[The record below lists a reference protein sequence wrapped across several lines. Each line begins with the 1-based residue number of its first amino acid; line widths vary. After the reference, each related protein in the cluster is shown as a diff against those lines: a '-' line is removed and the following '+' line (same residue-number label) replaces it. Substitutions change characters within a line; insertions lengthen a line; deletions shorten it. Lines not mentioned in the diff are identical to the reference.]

1 MSDVPPTPPPL
12 ARRAVPKTVRVRRDD
27 LTAEPSEEPTGP
39 PKVLVWFRLGC
50 VGVALAAFVVAT
62 VGAYRFASDDQKGH
76 FLPWTMAAVGVFVA
90 YTLPLWWRRPK
101 WWHWVYGLALLLPGI
116 VPLTNPMS
124 VVLLVF
130 WCRPRTVRF
139 FRLPPP
145 SYAATPPPPTDGT
158 PVVPPPGVLFPF
170 RLLCLFG
177 VGGCLLGMLLAVV
190 VHSSDRQPEWDV
202 LWWLGGLAVAGV
214 LFLMGLFVRGRR
226 PWVWWFGVVLL
237 GLCSLSG
244 YLTLLAVPVL
254 AFWVR
259 KEPRAYYGM
268 SSTVTP

>member
-1 MSDVPPTPPPL
+1 
-12 ARRAVPKTVRVRRDD
+12 
-27 LTAEPSEEPTGP
+27 
-39 PKVLVWFRLGC
+39 
-50 VGVALAAFVVAT
+50 
-62 VGAYRFASDDQKGH
+62 
-76 FLPWTMAAVGVFVA
+76 
-90 YTLPLWWRRPK
+90 
-101 WWHWVYGLALLLPGI
+101 
-116 VPLTNPMS
+116 
-124 VVLLVF
+124 
-130 WCRPRTVRF
+130 
-139 FRLPPP
+139 
-145 SYAATPPPPTDGT
+145 
-158 PVVPPPGVLFPF
+158 VLFPF

-190 VHSSDRQPEWDV
+190 VHSSERQPEWGV

-237 GLCSLSG
+237 ALCSLSG